1 VVERQ
6 AIGKYLLRK
15 APQLPHQSIAPYM
28 KIGDVQHRSVEYG
41 YAARKYN
48 HASLIKHWCKVTQD
62 SRKLRQDDWVDYFQC
77 CDDEDRSFGDDLLRW
92 GWRRGRAVVREGLC
106 WVVLDGAGWCWM
118 VLDGGDDGDDG
129 QWRGSRWNGLARLL
143 EQESQGACVLWR
155 NADLENLDV
164 RLL

>member
-1 VVERQ
+1 
-6 AIGKYLLRK
+6 
-15 APQLPHQSIAPYM
+15 
-28 KIGDVQHRSVEYG
+28 
-41 YAARKYN
+41 
-48 HASLIKHWCKVTQD
+48 
-62 SRKLRQDDWVDYFQC
+62 
-77 CDDEDRSFGDDLLRW
+77 
-92 GWRRGRAVVREGLC
+92 
-106 WVVLDGAGWCWM
+106 M